1 MFALMFD
8 DEEEP
13 EKDNQKKYYRMANS
27 MADNILRGLGIWG
40 AGASTL
46 MAVIRKVVEQSKR
59 EGSWPPPDYDE
70 AAWEFLNFSPPI
82 DIKMSKLRQAANIW
96 KYEGWKHDEAKF
108 GLEDPAYESAAS
120 VISALTNLPADRFY
134 RKVDNILSALDSE
147 QETWKRIANLLG
159 YPSWQLETTKE
170 QKDRLKDEKQR
181 KKDIK
186 AKKKEE
192 AQIKKEKEMSAEEKE
207 KLKEEKRRKKYKDLN
222 KAEQVSKLDSLG
234 LSKAEIRALK
244 YEKDRV
250 NKLLEL
256 MEE

>member
-1 MFALMFD
+1 M
-8 DEEEP
+8 
-13 EKDNQKKYYRMANS
+13 K
-27 MADNILRGLGIWG
+27 
-40 AGASTL
+40 
-46 MAVIRKVVEQSKR
+46 
-59 EGSWPPPDYDE
+59 
-70 AAWEFLNFSPPI
+70 
-82 DIKMSKLRQAANIW
+82 
-96 KYEGWKHDEAKF
+96 
-108 GLEDPAYESAAS
+108 DPAWKSAAY
-120 VISALTNLPADRFY
+120 VISGLTNVPIDRFY
-134 RKVDNILSALDSE
+134 KKMDNIQSALDSDN
-147 QETWKRIANLLG
+147 ETWKRIANVLG
-159 YPSWQLETTKE
+159 WANWELESE
-170 QKDRLKDEKQR
+170 ADRKTRKADEKER